1 MARCRCVPC
10 STGPMDRSIG
20 PEGLGWSA
28 AGVRAAGEVR
38 HHWGQTVRQCTAPPR
53 TPTGAPSQVTTNPT
67 SRPALGR
74 VCSTNCV
81 TTSSCTR
88 EQPRGSVHL
97 IRHLASRLR
106 RLAPSVT
113 KLHVGHSA
121 KGGGVAN
128 ASPSRLLALG
138 VVGSIERNEGRFN
151 TNSALRG
158 LVAAGVGGG
167 G

>member
-1 MARCRCVPC
+1 MHAPLGGS
-10 STGPMDRSIG
+10 STT
-20 PEGLGWSA
+20 LA
-28 AGVRAAGEVR
+28 ARAAVEVR
-38 HHWGQTVRQCTAPPR
+38 QGRKVRQQATESSTR
-53 TPTGAPSQVTTNPT
+53 RENGALLPSPAHRDQGSPFTTNPT
-67 SRPALGR
+67 SIQALGR

-138 VVGSIERNEGRFN
+138 VVGSIERKEGRFN